1 MSKFSI
7 GDRVSFLYFGDMKKG
22 TILAHWPVD
31 SKDTGT
37 GLFRVTID
45 GSVDSQVCVAEKTM
59 RKLKPKK
66 TRREFWVVWSKNNTD
81 SVCFAEK
88 EKAHRFIDGFSSLSN
103 CVVIHVKE
111 VRG

>member
-1 MSKFSI
+1 MSKFKI
-7 GDRVSFLYFGDMKKG
+7 GERVSFLYFGDKKKG

-66 TRREFWVVWSKNNTD
+66 PRREFWVVQIGETSRIAVDTEVEALAVSQTLGTD
-81 SVCFAEK
+81 MV
-88 EKAHRFIDGFSSLSN
+88 
-103 CVVIHVKE
+103 HVKE
-111 VRG
+111 VL